1 MLHAGECEEKA
12 ARGTEVSGP
21 VTPPASAGGGG
32 PALGW
37 SFPFSSEW
45 PDANSGSIVG
55 TSAQSRG
62 SLGSI
67 RECTGKAPFGLHIV
81 GRMWIFKKKINLFI
95 WLHQVLVASH
105 GIFIMSLWTS
115 VVVAHELSHPKAC
128 GIFPDQGSN
137 PCSLCW
143 KADS

>member
-1 MLHAGECEEKA
+1 MPHTGECEEKA

-21 VTPPASAGGGG
+21 VTSPALAGGGG
-32 PALGW
+32 RVLGW
-37 SFPFSSEW
+37 SFPY
-45 PDANSGSIVG
+45 ATSGSIVG

-62 SLGSI
+62 SLGSV

-81 GRMWIFKKKINLFI
+81 GRMLIFKKIFKCIYLA
-95 WLHQVLVASH
+95 AS
-105 GIFIMSLWTS
+105 GLSRMMWDLCYVTM
-115 VVVAHELSHPKAC
+115 AHELSHPKAC

-137 PCSLCW
+137 RCPLHW